1 MQAALVIPVL
11 NEEASI
17 GAVLD
22 EVPQA
27 WFCAVIVADN
37 GSTDRTAEEAA
48 ARGARITVEPRRGY
62 GGACLKA
69 LQALPAEA
77 EVVVFMDGD
86 GSDDPREAD
95 RLLRPIRENRA
106 DLVLGSRVLGP
117 PQRGA
122 LHVHQRFGNWIATRL
137 VRLLL
142 GHGYTDLGPFRAIRA
157 DSLRTRAAR
166 AAAGPAPV
174 TPIEGPRLRMD
185 SRDADPGS
193 PTRLACG
200 RGASLAKAA
209 DVGREQGERLV
220 ARELRCRLQ
229 DPVDRLAW
237 RDGVAEMSLAP
248 SP

>member
-1 MQAALVIPVL
+1 MRAALVIPAL

-48 ARGARITVEPRRGY
+48 ARGARIAVEPRRGY

-69 LQALPAEA
+69 LEALPAEA

-95 RLLRPIRENRA
+95 RLLRPIREDRA
-106 DLVLGSRVLGP
+106 DLVVGSRVLGRP
-117 PQRGA
+117 ERGA
-122 LHVHQRFGNWIATRL
+122 LHPHQRLGNWIATRL
-137 VRLLL
+137 LRLLL

-157 DSLRTRAAR
+157 DSLRRLKMKDRGYGWTVEMQIQALRHGLR
-166 AAAGPAPV
+166 VEEVPVSRRPRMSGESKVSGSLRGSFAAGCKILWTVA
-174 TPIEGPRLRMD
+174 
-185 SRDADPGS
+185 
-193 PTRLACG
+193 
-200 RGASLAKAA
+200 RGAMAS
-209 DVGREQGERLV
+209 RR
-220 ARELRCRLQ
+220 
-229 DPVDRLAW
+229 
-237 RDGVAEMSLAP
+237 
-248 SP
+248 